1 MLSGQEQQMQFG
13 QLKRREFVAILGGAM
28 AAWPCA
34 VRAQQSGM
42 PVLGFLSGRSSGEA
56 ASAVSAFHQG
66 LGDLGYVE
74 GRNVIIEYRWAEGRY
89 DRLPVLAADLVAL
102 RVSLIAAVGGSE
114 VSAKSAT
121 ATIPIVFTT
130 GGDPV
135 ELGLV
140 ASLNNPGANVTGV
153 TFLASDLGSK
163 RLGLLRQFAPNAK
176 AIAMLMNPD
185 YPSTEPEVRDVRAA
199 ARSLGVQINVVNAST
214 SREIDAAFATLGRE
228 RPDALFVGGD
238 PFLLG
243 RREQIVPLATSH
255 ALPTIYPQR
264 EYVDA
269 GGLMSYGTSVTAGYR
284 QAGAYAGKVLAGAK
298 PASLPVLQPTKFD
311 LVINLNSAKTLGLT
325 IPPGVL
331 AIADDVIE

>member
-1 MLSGQEQQMQFG
+1 M
-13 QLKRREFVAILGGAM
+13 KRRAFIRLLGGM
-28 AAWPCA
+28 ATWPLGA
-34 VRAQQSGM
+34 QAQQSAM
-42 PVLGFLSGRSSGEA
+42 PVVGFLSGRSSDEA
-56 ASAVSAFHQG
+56 ASAVTAFRQG
-66 LGDLGYVE
+66 LAELGYVE

-89 DRLPVLAADLVAL
+89 DRVPALAAELVAR

-114 VSAKSAT
+114 LGAKAAT

-140 ASLNNPGANVTGV
+140 ASLNKPGGNITGV
-153 TFLASDLGSK
+153 TVLASDLGAK
-163 RLGLLRQFAPNAK
+163 RLGLLRQFAPNASG
-176 AIAMLMNPD
+176 IGMLMNPD
-185 YPSTEPEVRDVRAA
+185 YPSTATEVREVQAA
-199 ARSLGVQINVVNAST
+199 ARSLGVHINVLNAST
-214 SREIDAAFATLGRE
+214 SREIDAAFATFGRE

-243 RREQIVPLATSH
+243 RREQLVSLAASQ

-269 GGLMSYGTSVTAGYR
+269 GGLMSYGTSLADGYR
-284 QAGAYAGKVLAGAK
+284 QVGAYAGKILAGAK

-311 LVINLNSAKTLGLT
+311 LVINLGTAKKLGLT
-325 IPPGVL
+325 IPTGVL
-331 AIADDVIE
+331 ALADEVIE

>member
-1 MLSGQEQQMQFG
+1 MR
-13 QLKRREFVAILGGAM
+13 RREFITFIGGVA
-28 AAWPCA
+28 AARPRA
-34 VRAQQSGM
+34 VRAQQSGV

-56 ASAVSAFHQG
+56 ASAVSAFRQG
-66 LGDLGYVE
+66 LGDFGYVE

-89 DRLPVLAADLVAL
+89 DRLPALAADLVAR

-114 VSAKSAT
+114 VSAKNTT

-140 ASLNNPGANVTGV
+140 ASLNNPGGNVTGV
-153 TFLASDLGSK
+153 TFLASDLGAK
-163 RLGLLRQFAPNAK
+163 RLGLLRQFAPNAN
-176 AIAMLMNPD
+176 AIAMLMNPN
-185 YPSTEPEVRDVRAA
+185 YPSTNAEVRDVRAA
-199 ARSLGVQINVVNAST
+199 ARSLGMQVNVVNAST
-214 SREIDAAFATLGRE
+214 SREIDAAFATLEQE

-243 RREQIVPLATSH
+243 RREQLVPLATSH
-255 ALPTIYPQR
+255 ALPAIYPQR

-269 GGLMSYGTSVTAGYR
+269 GGLMSYGTSVTDGYR
-284 QAGAYAGKVLAGAK
+284 QAGVYAGKILAGAK

-311 LVINLNSAKTLGLT
+311 LVINLNAAKTLGLS
-325 IPPGVL
+325 IPPTLL
-331 AIADDVIE
+331 ATADEVIE